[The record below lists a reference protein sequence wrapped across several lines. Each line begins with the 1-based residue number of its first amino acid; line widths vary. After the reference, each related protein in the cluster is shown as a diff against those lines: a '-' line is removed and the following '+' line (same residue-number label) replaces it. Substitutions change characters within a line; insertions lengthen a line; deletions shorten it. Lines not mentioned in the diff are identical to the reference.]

1 MCLRSF
7 PNSSAGCSLRWIP
20 TIAHYRLHT
29 RVFESLG
36 LVNLVLVGALH
47 LLVLH
52 FFYQPYSFPTMSD
65 ATELTPALKRNRITI
80 SELTH
85 IQEPNTTTLLIM
97 NRELSA
103 NTEAVPTIDNAPNGH
118 LGSTMPVAEYTAKN
132 NSAPY
137 GAPVFPVGPGPLIGS
152 HAVVEE
158 TKRGCNRAVKINNYH
173 KNATEHPTAIT
184 LTLAAIE
191 ATGVVAIAIHE

>member
-80 SELTH
+80 SEPTTVSLASPLTVARAQLRSGLPSLAQSTH
-85 IQEPNTTTLLIM
+85 TVVQHFFNSLIALWITFSQKKKALQLFE
-97 NRELSA
+97 NDSFIPTSARLSVEL
-103 NTEAVPTIDNAPNGH
+103 T
-118 LGSTMPVAEYTAKN
+118 GS
-132 NSAPY
+132 
-137 GAPVFPVGPGPLIGS
+137 
-152 HAVVEE
+152 
-158 TKRGCNRAVKINNYH
+158 
-173 KNATEHPTAIT
+173 
-184 LTLAAIE
+184 AAIRDTPE
-191 ATGVVAIAIHE
+191 FQALSLKRTLWDLN